1 MKEKTDRKILL
12 LKFDNLQILTGW
24 VNSLSG
30 GQSAG
35 AKGFMF
41 FNINFELSLEGL
53 GMLVYIMNIRKYCLE
68 ALVHNQ
74 PPVEKSNFGETKNLF
89 FLM

>member
-1 MKEKTDRKILL
+1 M
-12 LKFDNLQILTGW
+12 
-24 VNSLSG
+24 NSLSG

-41 FNINFELSLEGL
+41 FKIGFELSLEGL
-53 GMLVYIMNIRKYCLE
+53 GMLVYIINIRKHCLE

-74 PPVEKSNFGETKNLF
+74 PLVEHSNFGETENLF
-89 FLM
+89 